1 MSQQKENIS
10 TEVNPRPV
18 ENKEQNH
25 HSPENPN
32 PQESHKQEGH
42 DNQHKGHE
50 HAKKRKVGPIVLN
63 TLLLLAIAGGLFWV
77 ATLFF
82 DFGKNEI
89 TNDAQV
95 EQFIT
100 PINARVG
107 GYIEK
112 IYFTEHQP
120 VKKGDTLVVINDNEI
135 RIQLAQAE
143 AAYLDAV
150 ASRNVT
156 SSSVNTVSNNVGVS
170 EANIAEAQA
179 RLENLEANYRRYESL
194 LKDEAVTRQQYEQ
207 VKTEYDAARARYR
220 GLQKQKQTTQLSTK
234 EVKSRLAVN
243 DANIKRAAAALD
255 MAKLNLS
262 YTVITAPYE
271 GVVGRRTIQEGQL
284 LQPGQ
289 ALVPIVRAD
298 QVWVVANYKETQTG
312 KLAIGQPVEIEV
324 DAIKGKVFKG
334 KVTAISEATGAK
346 YSAVPTDNS
355 AGNFVKIQQRI
366 PVRIEFTPDNQPA
379 DLEKL
384 RAGMNV
390 EVKALL

>member
-1 MSQQKENIS
+1 MSQQKEQ
-10 TEVNPRPV
+10 TEAQAQP
-18 ENKEQNH
+18 
-25 HSPENPN
+25 
-32 PQESHKQEGH
+32 
-42 DNQHKGHE
+42 
-50 HAKKRKVGPIVLN
+50 KKRKVGPMVLN
-63 TLLLLAIAGGLFWV
+63 TLLLLAVAGGLLWV
-77 ATLFF
+77 ASLFF
-82 DFGKNEI
+82 DFSHHEV

-107 GYIEK
+107 GYIDQ
-112 IYFTEHQP
+112 IRFTEHQP

-150 ASRNVT
+150 ANRNVT

-170 EANIAEAQA
+170 EANIAEAKA
-179 RLENLEANYRRYESL
+179 RLENLEVNYRRYESL
-194 LKDEAVTRQQYEQ
+194 LQDEAVTRQQYEQ

-220 GLQKQKQTTQLSTK
+220 GLLKQKQTTQLSTQ

-255 MAKLNLS
+255 MAKLNLK
-262 YTVITAPYE
+262 YTVITAPYD

-284 LQPGQ
+284 IQPGQ
-289 ALVPIVRAD
+289 ALVSIVRAG
-298 QVWVVANYKETQTG
+298 QIWVVANYKETQTG
-312 KLAIGQPVEIEV
+312 HLSIGQKVEVEV
-324 DAIKGKVFKG
+324 DAIKGKVFTG
-334 KVTAISEATGAK
+334 QITAISEATGAK

-355 AGNFVKIQQRI
+355 TGNFVKIQQRI
-366 PVRIEFTPDNQPA
+366 PVRIDFTSANSPT
-379 DLEKL
+379 DLDKL